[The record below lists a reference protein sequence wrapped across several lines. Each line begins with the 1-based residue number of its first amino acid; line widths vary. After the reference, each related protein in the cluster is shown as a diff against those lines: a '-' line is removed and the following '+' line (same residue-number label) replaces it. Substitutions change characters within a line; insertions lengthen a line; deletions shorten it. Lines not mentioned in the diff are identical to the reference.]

1 MTSSLGVLDLSDL
14 VLDEMWFDATRL
26 PLPARTDAKW
36 TVHVDDPDD
45 NVVDAAEIPAVSS
58 SEITPGVEV
67 LPVDDNNMAA
77 KERGELTDDVSQAAM
92 SPEGGVAAENRTS
105 FNAGQ

>member
-26 PLPARTDAKW
+26 PLPARTDAEW
-36 TVHVDDPDD
+36 TVLVDDPDD
-45 NVVDAAEIPAVSS
+45 NVVDEAEIPAVGS

-67 LPVDDNNMAA
+67 LPVDDNMAA
-77 KERGELTDDVSQAAM
+77 KERGELVDDVSQAAM
-92 SPEGGVAAENRTS
+92 SPEGGVAAENQTS